1 MNSNLL
7 KIICVLLEIK
17 SVISLKTINN
27 YKNNV
32 VKAFV
37 KFSSKNRNYKN
48 LSTIKTTLQVWVKIL
63 DEHFITLSHNLNL
76 IYLVH

>member
-37 KFSSKNRNYKN
+37 KFSSKNRNFKN
-48 LSTIKTTLQVWVKIL
+48 LSTIKTTLKAWGEFYTNIYYVK
-63 DEHFITLSHNLNL
+63 S
-76 IYLVH
+76 